1 MSRPIAPA
9 TGFADT
15 DGVTVAGPEIRDV
28 ILRTGGTLRLRP
40 PLDGDADAV
49 LAFLGG
55 LSQQSVYRRFH
66 GFPSL
71 RPATVEPF
79 LDPDWN
85 DRGSLIGARN
95 DEVVALASYVRLRD
109 PSRAEVAFAVADS
122 LQGQGV
128 GTRLLE
134 QLAAAA
140 AAAGISTFVAE
151 VMPENEPMLRVFAD
165 AGFAVSR
172 RLEGGT
178 TEVRLEIAP
187 TDAYRAAVDERDHVA
202 VAASLAPFFAPGTVA
217 VVGASTRRGSIGG
230 ELFRNILDSGFEG
243 ATYPVNP
250 KAAAVAG
257 RAGVRLDRRHS
268 RSGRPRSLLPAG
280 GVGLAGGRG
289 RAPEGHAGAVRD
301 LGRVRGDGC

>member
-1 MSRPIAPA
+1 MTSSSATAGRSGCAHRSTGTRTPCSRSS
-9 TGFADT
+9 
-15 DGVTVAGPEIRDV
+15 AGSP
-28 ILRTGGTLRLRP
+28 
-40 PLDGDADAV
+40 
-49 LAFLGG
+49 
-55 LSQQSVYRRFH
+55 QQSVYRRFH

-71 RPATVEPF
+71 RPETVEPF

-95 DEVVALASYVRLRD
+95 DEVVALANYVRLRD

-151 VMPENEPMLRVFAD
+151 VMPGNEPMLRVFAD

-178 TEVRLEIAP
+178 TEVRLEIARP
-187 TDAYRAAVDERDHVA
+187 RMRTGR
-202 VAASLAPFFAPGTVA
+202 P
-217 VVGASTRRGSIGG
+217 STSATTSPSPRRWRRSSRRG
-230 ELFRNILDSGFEG
+230 R
-243 ATYPVNP
+243 
-250 KAAAVAG
+250 
-257 RAGVRLDRRHS
+257 
-268 RSGRPRSLLPAG
+268 
-280 GVGLAGGRG
+280 
-289 RAPEGHAGAVRD
+289 
-301 LGRVRGDGC
+301 